1 MKNMPHIASRVLNKP
16 LLLEPGYARTFFSA
30 LSSRLGIS
38 SLEDAK
44 GQIQIGEKLRMSA
57 ETYTRTRMNKLGEEE
72 VIYQVQDGVAII
84 PVQGTLVHKFGYLN
98 PTSGMT
104 GYDGI
109 LQRSAMAFS
118 DDKVKAVL
126 MDLDTPGGEVS
137 GCFDA
142 SRAMRRLADA
152 AGKPLWSLCYD
163 MHCSAGMALASSAH
177 RRLITET
184 GVAGSVGVVMA
195 HASFEQK
202 LAEDGIAVTLIHSGA
217 HKVEGNPYQNLPED
231 VLARFQTET
240 DALRTEF
247 SQLVAD
253 HMGMTLEE
261 VLATEAATYRGKAA
275 IDVGFADE
283 LVNGLDAVPLFSEH
297 LSAQGRTITIG
308 AIMDPKKTQA
318 ETPETQGPAAGT
330 EAPAPTADVTQ
341 LQQEAAAAAQAR
353 IAGILQLEA
362 AKGREATANHL
373 AFNTTMSVEEAA
385 QVLATVPEAATGAAD
400 METALD
406 RHMANEEQPQVGAD
420 ASGGDEEPDLA
431 AQMVSDYNAAKG
443 VKA

>member
-30 LSSRLGIS
+30 LAPRLGIMELHDAEGTILTGEQMRMRADRFS
-38 SLEDAK
+38 SSRE
-44 GQIQIGEKLRMSA
+44 RN
-57 ETYTRTRMNKLGEEE
+57 RP
-72 VIYQVQDGVAII
+72 YQVIDGAAVL
-84 PVQGTLVHKFGYLN
+84 PVSGSLVHKYGHLQPY
-98 PTSGMT
+98 SGMT

-109 LQRSAMAFS
+109 IARAKEALADAE
-118 DDKVKAVL
+118 VKGIIL
-126 MDLDTPGGEVS
+126 DMDTPGGEVS
-137 GCFDA
+137 GCFNT
-142 SRAMRRLADA
+142 SRKLREMADA
-152 AGKPLWSLCYD
+152 AGKQLWALSYD
-163 MHCSAGMALASSAH
+163 MYCSGGMALASSAH

-184 GVAGSVGVVMA
+184 GVVGSVGVVMG
-195 HASFEQK
+195 HASFEKQ
-202 LAEDGIAVTLIHSGA
+202 LEGQGIKVTLIHSGA

-240 DALRTEF
+240 DTLRTEF
-247 SQLVAD
+247 AQLVAD
-253 HMGMTLEE
+253 HMGMTLGA

-283 LVNGLDAVPLFSEH
+283 LVNGLDAVPLFAEH

-341 LQQEAAAAAQAR
+341 LQQQAAAAAQAR
-353 IAGILQLEA
+353 IAGILQHEA

-373 AFNTTMSVEEAA
+373 AFNTTMSVDEAA
-385 QVLATVPEAATGAAD
+385 NVLATVPETATGSAN

-406 RHMANEEQPQVGAD
+406 RHMANEPQPQVGAD

-431 AQMVSDYNAAKG
+431 AQMVSDYKAAKG

>member
-30 LSSRLGIS
+30 LAPRLGIMELHDAEGTVLTGEQMRMRADRFS
-38 SLEDAK
+38 SSRE
-44 GQIQIGEKLRMSA
+44 RN
-57 ETYTRTRMNKLGEEE
+57 RP
-72 VIYQVQDGVAII
+72 YQVIDGAAVL
-84 PVQGTLVHKFGYLN
+84 PVSGSLVHKYGHLQPY
-98 PTSGMT
+98 SGMT

-109 LQRSAMAFS
+109 IARATEALADAE
-118 DDKVKAVL
+118 VKGIIL
-126 MDLDTPGGEVS
+126 DMDTPGGEVS
-137 GCFDA
+137 GCFNT
-142 SRAMRRLADA
+142 SRKLREMADA
-152 AGKPLWSLCYD
+152 AGKQLWALSYD
-163 MHCSAGMALASSAH
+163 MYCSAGMALASSAH

-184 GVAGSVGVVMA
+184 GVVGSVGVVMG
-195 HASFEQK
+195 HASFEKQ
-202 LAEDGIAVTLIHSGA
+202 LEGQGIKVTLIHSGA

-247 SQLVAD
+247 AQLVAD
-253 HMGMTLEE
+253 HMGMRLEA

-283 LVNGLDAVPLFSEH
+283 LVNGLDAVPLFAEH

-341 LQQEAAAAAQAR
+341 LQQQAAAAAQAR
-353 IAGILQLEA
+353 IAGILQHEA

-385 QVLATVPEAATGAAD
+385 QVLATVPETATGAAN

-406 RHMANEEQPQVGAD
+406 RHMANEPQPQVGAD

-431 AQMVSDYNAAKG
+431 AQMVSDYKAAKG